1 LSYFNPAAMAQAR
14 RGRGLTQD
22 ELARMLGRPVR
33 TVESWE
39 RAERMPNLDNLERLA
54 RALRITVEDL
64 QNTDREPLTA
74 A

>member
-1 LSYFNPAAMAQAR
+1 LAFNPAAMRMAR

-22 ELARMLGRPVR
+22 ELARLLGRPVR

-39 RAERMPNLDNLERLA
+39 KSQRVPTPDNQERLA
-54 RALRITVEDL
+54 RVLRIAVEDL
-64 QNTDREPLTA
+64 QTDPQPVSA